1 MNSGF
6 EKRRL
11 WRVRHLKSADV
22 FCTGLLVT
30 GAFLLNPSTE
40 LRFIQ
45 FLLFWFYAWI
55 LGKKNNALITLVVML
70 GITGFN
76 LITPYGKVLAEW
88 GSFRLTH
95 GALMGGLRKAITLEG
110 LLMLS
115 HASIHPEL
123 RLPGSFG
130 ALLAD
135 CFQVLEQ
142 ISSRKALIK
151 NGHIIEGI
159 DAMLLELSADEAESR
174 PVSVEP
180 PRTTKAV
187 LLLLA
192 AVVLPLA
199 LTVSAYL

>member
-1 MNSGF
+1 MKSRF

-11 WRVRHLKSADV
+11 WRVRHLRSADV
-22 FCTGLLVT
+22 FCAGLLIT
-30 GAFLLNPSTE
+30 GAFLLNPSIE
-40 LRFIQ
+40 LRFAQ
-45 FLLFWFYAWI
+45 FLLFWCYAWL
-55 LGKKNNALITLVVML
+55 LGKKNNALITLCVML

-115 HASIHPEL
+115 RASIHPEL
-123 RLPGSFG
+123 RLPGAFG

-135 CFQVLEQ
+135 CFRVLEQ

-151 NGHIIEGI
+151 NGRIIEGI
-159 DAMLLELSADEAESR
+159 DALLLELSEDEAELR
-174 PVSVEP
+174 PAPIEP
-180 PRTTKAV
+180 PRTVKDS

-192 AVVLPLA
+192 ATTLPLI